1 MFEGHVI
8 AQICCVTVIVK
19 LQVPVFCEASV
30 AVQVTVVVPNAK
42 HVPEAGKQFT
52 VALQL
57 SSAVGVVYSTTA
69 QVCCGGA
76 VASIFPGQVTA
87 GG

>member
-8 AQICCVTVIVK
+8 AQFCCVTVIVK

-42 HVPEAGKQFT
+42 QVPEAGKQFT

-57 SSAVGVVYSTTA
+57 SFAAGVV
-69 QVCCGGA
+69 
-76 VASIFPGQVTA
+76 
-87 GG
+87 